1 MVTPQSRI
9 PGIPAW
15 PLQTQG
21 GTVES
26 MDRVDKKVAGKA
38 YNQHRVITTSDIRH
52 QTLHWLVTARLM
64 LMCVR
69 TLNPALVVV
78 VVVAGADTGADTG
91 QFLSC
96 PAAARRRQR
105 VAPVTVASGSSQW
118 SSQLSFLAPAEES
131 RHSDD
136 MSTQ

>member
-1 MVTPQSRI
+1 
-9 PGIPAW
+9 
-15 PLQTQG
+15 
-21 GTVES
+21 
-26 MDRVDKKVAGKA
+26 MDSVDKKVAGKA

-52 QTLHWLVTARLM
+52 KTLHWLVTARLM

-78 VVVAGADTGADTG
+78 VAGADTG

>member
-15 PLQTQG
+15 PLQTHG

-38 YNQHRVITTSDIRH
+38 YNQHRVVIISYYNIRH

-69 TLNPALVVV
+69 TLNPVLV
-78 VVVAGADTGADTG
+78 VVVAGADTGLTLVSFSPVLLLPGAG
-91 QFLSC
+91 SEW
-96 PAAARRRQR
+96 RQ
-105 VAPVTVASGSSQW
+105 
-118 SSQLSFLAPAEES
+118 
-131 RHSDD
+131 
-136 MSTQ
+136 